1 VIASAVYWGLEDFY
15 APPSE
20 FAERWPF
27 NGVEKVKLGM
37 WFFLASDVMV
47 FGAFLSAAIFIRYDA
62 GWMSWEPLTEA
73 LPGLINTF
81 VLITSSFTVIL
92 ALVAAHR
99 NSRKG
104 LLASLGATILLGFTF
119 LAIKMWEWHH
129 EVFDRGVTLSQ
140 NAHGE
145 PIQASVY
152 YVTTG
157 LHGVHVVGA
166 SDRHVPVL
174 QGVSGPLSGRRT
186 AGGVLR
192 PLLAL
197 RRHRLGVHL
206 PAVLPLLREAEP
218 PLHLTSERVRH
229 WSQRRG

>member
-1 VIASAVYWGLEDFY
+1 
-15 APPSE
+15 
-20 FAERWPF
+20 
-27 NGVEKVKLGM
+27 
-37 WFFLASDVMV
+37 
-47 FGAFLSAAIFIRYDA
+47 
-62 GWMSWEPLTEA
+62 MSWEPLTEA

-157 LHGVHVVGA
+157 LHGSTSWGLLIAMFLFYRAYQGHYL
-166 SDRHVPVL
+166 DDERPVEYFGL
-174 QGVSGPLSGRRT
+174 YWHFVDIVWVFIFPLFY
-186 AGGVLR
+186 LF
-192 PLLAL
+192 
-197 RRHRLGVHL
+197 
-206 PAVLPLLREAEP
+206 
-218 PLHLTSERVRH
+218 
-229 WSQRRG
+229 

>member
-1 VIASAVYWGLEDFY
+1 
-15 APPSE
+15 
-20 FAERWPF
+20 
-27 NGVEKVKLGM
+27 
-37 WFFLASDVMV
+37 
-47 FGAFLSAAIFIRYDA
+47 
-62 GWMSWEPLTEA
+62 MSWEPLTEA

-145 PIQASVY
+145 PIQASIH

-157 LHGVHVVGA
+157 LHGIHVVGGSSIA
-166 SDRHVPVL
+166 MFLFYRAYQGHYLDDDERPVEY
-174 QGVSGPLSGRRT
+174 
-186 AGGVLR
+186 R

-218 PLHLTSERVRH
+218 RYTSQASEFVTGA
-229 WSQRRG
+229 SAGGRGSACSGSGPRSGSR